1 MAQYNM
7 SWEDD
12 DRAPLRT
19 LERNYPLVHENSGVL
34 GENLLKN
41 LARSYPTEETVTT
54 KSNECDKEKSYYDA
68 DHDVEQCDDEEV
80 VTPANSQQITPEE
93 EYNADIL
100 DNMIYEKMW

>member
-1 MAQYNM
+1 M

-12 DRAPLRT
+12 DRAPLQT
-19 LERNYPLVHENSGVL
+19 LERNYPPIKEYSGVL

-41 LARSYPTEETVTT
+41 LARSYPTEEVLNT
-54 KSNECDKEKSYYDA
+54 KSSECDKIISY
-68 DHDVEQCDDEEV
+68 HDDENDVAQCDDEEV
-80 VTPANSQQITPEE
+80 VTPSNTQTNTPDE